1 MPRWSSREVMAR
13 ITRDVARGEASRV
26 VRGTPTLFVGGV
38 LHQGG
43 YDTEALL
50 EALAR

>member
-1 MPRWSSREVMAR
+1 VTSHAAKHR
-13 ITRDVARGEASRV
+13 ASFP
-26 VRGTPTLFVGGV
+26 GTPTLFVGGV

-43 YDTEALL
+43 SDTEALL